1 MRKKIKNS
9 KLMFTNR
16 KKWYYL
22 TVNTFYSIQKVSNK
36 KLKKILLMELRSMEN
51 TINVTSIKVP
61 KKVPGNIIL
70 YNILLC
76 LAPTIGALVEM
87 LFIQA
92 FTSEQIMQIVFHS
105 PFALVGYIVIFLIPI
120 IGCRHY
126 SKRVLAYDGSAE
138 SYKIAAIA
146 IKRWVMA
153 GGFEP
158 LAICVVEDGALHMAC
173 RFCKIACPSS
183 CIVLILIGQTFI
195 LSILFYTLF
204 DHALENWGSFI
215 PFTKEYS
222 NFSTRG
228 RTAVITIYT
237 ICGILSSVLATLHS
251 PLVATMDLQRYIL
264 IKLDPVMVI
273 CCFIGLGT
281 LMLQAN
287 GIYRNLHRI
296 QKFTNRLAARDYSDE
311 HLLVT
316 SRDNLGLL
324 INDMNSFADATHS
337 ALKSFS
343 DSVKVS
349 TTSAET
355 LGTNMTETSASVTQ
369 IIANIDSVKN
379 QIVNQSSG
387 VQEADANVKEIQHH
401 IEKLNDS
408 IEQQSAGVTQAS
420 SAVQEMVANIQSV
433 TQILEKNMTAVNK
446 LGIASDDGQKVVHGA
461 VTTADKI
468 LTESTGLLDASN
480 VIQNIASQTNLLAMN
495 AAIEAAH
502 AGESGKGFAVV
513 ADEIRKLAEQS
524 NVQGKTINESLK
536 TLSDAISQVSES
548 TKQVQQKFES
558 IYTLAQTVKDQETV
572 IMNAMA
578 EQTSGNQQV
587 LDAMKDI
594 NDSTE
599 NVKSGS
605 AEMLSGGEQAV
616 KEMNILS
623 DVTRK
628 INDRMSEMTQS
639 VEQITT
645 AMNEVN
651 ESSTKNQNDIQA
663 LGGIISVFKL

>member
-1 MRKKIKNS
+1 
-9 KLMFTNR
+9 MFTNR

-401 IEKLNDS
+401 IEKLNES

-420 SAVQEMVANIQSV
+420 SAVDEMVANIQSV
-433 TQILEKNMTAVNK
+433 TKILEGNMASVK
-446 LGIASDDGQKVVHGA
+446 SLGAASDDGQQKVQGA
-461 VTTADKI
+461 VATADKI
-468 LTESTGLLDASN
+468 LTESSGLLDASS

-502 AGESGKGFAVV
+502 AGEAGKGFAVV

-524 NVQGKTINESLK
+524 NVQGKTITNKLKSLEQAINE
-536 TLSDAISQVSES
+536 VSTS
-548 TKQVQQKFES
+548 TKSMQEQFTVIF
-558 IYTLAQTVKDQETV
+558 TLAQNVKTQEEV
-572 IMNAMA
+572 IMNAMK
-578 EQTSGNQQV
+578 EQASGSDQV
-587 LDAMKDI
+587 LQAMKSISD
-594 NDSTE
+594 TTLL
-599 NVKSGS
+599 VRQGSG
-605 AEMLSGGEQAV
+605 EMLSGS
-616 KEMNILS
+616 KEIVSEM
-623 DVTRK
+623 DVLGNVTQM
-628 INDRMSEMTQS
+628 INDAMGEMAAGTKQISEA
-639 VEQITT
+639 I
-645 AMNEVN
+645 AEVN
-651 ESSTKNQNDIQA
+651 ESSSKNVQNIAA
-663 LGGIISVFKL
+663 LENVVGMFKL